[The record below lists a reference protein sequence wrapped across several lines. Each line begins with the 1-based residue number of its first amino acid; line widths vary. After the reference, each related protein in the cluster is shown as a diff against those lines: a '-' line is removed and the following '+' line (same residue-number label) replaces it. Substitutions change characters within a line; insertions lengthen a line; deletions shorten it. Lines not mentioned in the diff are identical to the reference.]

1 MFMVNLLSYTHQV
14 NEFLFIVY
22 TVDSKK
28 QNIIL
33 NYEIPEL
40 NLHTKNQMKGEEK
53 SQCYRRFKLQPNMY
67 IFNF

>member
-14 NEFLFIVY
+14 KEFLFIVY

-28 QNIIL
+28 QNIII

-53 SQCYRRFKLQPNMY
+53 SQCYWRFKLQANMY
-67 IFNF
+67 IFHF